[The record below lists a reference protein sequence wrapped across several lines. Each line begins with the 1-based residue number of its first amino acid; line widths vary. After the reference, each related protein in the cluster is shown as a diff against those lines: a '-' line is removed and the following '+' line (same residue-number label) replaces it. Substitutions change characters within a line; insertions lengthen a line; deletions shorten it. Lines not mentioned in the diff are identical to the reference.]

1 MIDPVT
7 PAALVP
13 WRGKSYSLQL
23 TLGALALAA
32 GELGINILEGG
43 PDSLFTK
50 PAYYQNGVLL
60 YAALRQKFS
69 SSEVPLM
76 ECMDAVTGEKSD
88 FYAEALSKLVAEL
101 APAIRRIMK
110 LEPEPTDRPTTDA
123 SSGAGSGPA
132 LVSTSGS
139 RRKNSGR

>member
-23 TLGALALAA
+23 TNGCLALAA
-32 GELGINILEGG
+32 GELDIRILEGG
-43 PDSLFTK
+43 PGSLFTK
-50 PAYYQNGVLL
+50 PAYYQHGVLL
-60 YAALRQKFS
+60 YALLRTKFPAA
-69 SSEVPLM
+69 EVPLT
-76 ECMDAVTGEKSD
+76 ECFDAVTGEKAD
-88 FYAEALSKLVAEL
+88 YYAELLKQQITEQAG
-101 APAIRRIMK
+101 AIRRIMK

-123 SSGAGSGPA
+123 SSGAGCGPA